1 VNKTGARSTARE
13 AALQL
18 LYALE
23 ASGEPEP
30 HVLANFWR
38 ETPGDPE
45 GRPYAEALFSG
56 TLGRLAEID
65 ERIREASDNWRVER
79 MSRVDRNVLRLG
91 TYELME
97 RSDVPRAVIIDE
109 AIELAKRY
117 GSEGSGKFVNGVL
130 ERVATELG
138 RSDPAL
144 GVNGERP

>member
-1 VNKTGARSTARE
+1 MNKTGARSTARE

-23 ASGEPEP
+23 ASGETEG
-30 HVLANFWR
+30 HVVQSFWR

-45 GRPYAEALFSG
+45 GRAYAEELFSG
-56 TLGRLAEID
+56 TLARLSEID

-117 GSEGSGKFVNGVL
+117 GSEVSGKFVNGVL
-130 ERVATELG
+130 ERVATEIG
-138 RSDPAL
+138 RRDADSSSS
-144 GVNGERP
+144 E

>member
-1 VNKTGARSTARE
+1 MNKSGARSTARE

-23 ASGEPEP
+23 ASGEPEA
-30 HVLANFWR
+30 HVLRNFWR

-45 GRPYAEALFSG
+45 GRQYAEDLFSG
-56 TLGRLAEID
+56 ALARQAEID
-65 ERIREASDNWRVER
+65 ERIRAASDNWRVER

-91 TYELME
+91 TYELMA
-97 RSDVPRAVIIDE
+97 RPDVPRAVIIDE

-138 RSDPAL
+138 RPEAEGSAE
-144 GVNGERP
+144 GESP

>member
-1 VNKTGARSTARE
+1 MNKTGARSTARE

-23 ASGEPEP
+23 ASGEAER
-30 HVLANFWR
+30 HVVQSFWR

-45 GRPYAEALFSG
+45 GRAYAEELFSG
-56 TLGRLAEID
+56 TLARLSEID

-117 GSEGSGKFVNGVL
+117 GSEVSGKFVNGVL
-130 ERVATELG
+130 ERVATEIG
-138 RSDPAL
+138 RRDADGTSS
-144 GVNGERP
+144 E

>member
-1 VNKTGARSTARE
+1 MNKTGARSTARE

-23 ASGEPEP
+23 ASGEPEA
-30 HVLANFWR
+30 HVLRNFWY

-45 GRPYAEALFSG
+45 GRPYAEELFTGALA
-56 TLGRLAEID
+56 RLPEID
-65 ERIREASDNWRVER
+65 ERIRQASDNWRVER

-91 TYELME
+91 TFELMA
-97 RSDVPRAVIIDE
+97 RLDVPRAVIIDE

-138 RSDPAL
+138 RTEPGTAKE
-144 GVNGERP
+144 GEGP

>member
-1 VNKTGARSTARE
+1 MTKTGARSTARE

-23 ASGEPEP
+23 ASGENER
-30 HVLANFWR
+30 HVTQSFWR

-45 GRPYAEALFSG
+45 GRPYAEELFAG
-56 TLGRLAEID
+56 TLARLTEID
-65 ERIREASDNWRVER
+65 EKIRAASDNWRVER

-91 TYELME
+91 TYELLE

-130 ERVATELG
+130 ERVATEIG
-138 RSDPAL
+138 RSDPDPTSA
-144 GVNGERP
+144 P